1 VRIDKV
7 NKMIKELDLVNCA
20 DTFVGSTIEKGIS
33 GGEKRRTTIG
43 VELLTDPSVIFLDG
57 STLFL

>member
-1 VRIDKV
+1 
-7 NKMIKELDLVNCA
+7 MIKELDLVNCA